1 MSIDCQFE
9 NLSRWRCFLGLYCS
23 LKHNCNARVERIRH
37 SCVCPDPP
45 SHINEDCPLHH
56 TTVEE
61 DMEQEAQLEQKAYLP
76 LPFKSPEVKT
86 CPYLM
91 AGFLAG
97 RHEVTDPWGITC
109 CMGTSCAIYNTCIG
123 AKK

>member
-1 MSIDCQFE
+1 
-9 NLSRWRCFLGLYCS
+9 
-23 LKHNCNARVERIRH
+23 
-37 SCVCPDPP
+37 
-45 SHINEDCPLHH
+45 
-56 TTVEE
+56 
-61 DMEQEAQLEQKAYLP
+61 MEQEAQLEQKAYLP

-123 AKK
+123 AKKWMIKLVALVNSVLFVDVIDIHQLCFRQFLLLV